1 MNQRVREAVDAL
13 RVLDEHERLT
23 ALQMVTPDVRTR
35 PQKRGLRAMWLVR
48 EKGNG
53 TKEKREARS
62 VKRKSGAGSGAK
74 NPARAEQNSDFGLP
88 GGDESRGGG

>member
-1 MNQRVREAVDAL
+1 MNSRVREAVDAL

-48 EKGNG
+48 EKGKADPG
-53 TKEKREARS
+53 PKTPRERNRTA
-62 VKRKSGAGSGAK
+62 
-74 NPARAEQNSDFGLP
+74 PAAADRGDFGLP
-88 GGDESRGGG
+88 GGDE

>member
-48 EKGNG
+48 EKRERKVESG
-53 TKEKREARS
+53 ERRLERKR
-62 VKRKSGAGSGAK
+62 SGAK

-88 GGDESRGGG
+88 GGDE